1 MPPLPSTHTP
11 AQPVQPVQTPLHP
24 VPYLIQLHLTTLSG
38 VRKHRAADP
47 LFALAIGSSAALLR
61 IRREEKEK
69 NPDSA
74 AEIGYGTVLG
84 TGGERLRRW
93 WNGEFDG
100 LVAGGTDATNIAPR
114 Q

>member
-1 MPPLPSTHTP
+1 MP
-11 AQPVQPVQTPLHP
+11 V
-24 VPYLIQLHLTTLSG
+24 YLIS
-38 VRKHRAADP
+38 KAADP

-69 NPDSA
+69 YPDSA

-84 TGGERLRRW
+84 TGGERLKRW

-100 LVAGGTDATNIAPR
+100 PVAGGADAATIAPK